1 MIKPSLDRNTNET
14 HLVQKYCLSRQQAR
28 RLLHSFGHNKAELER
43 WLGANGRTQAHRS
56 EDIKQ
61 TTAEVAF
68 G

>member
-1 MIKPSLDRNTNET
+1 MTKPSLDQNTDET
-14 HLVQKYCLSRQQAR
+14 YLIQKYCLSRHHAR
-28 RLLHSFGHNKAELER
+28 RLLLSFGNNKTELER
-43 WLGANGRTQAHRS
+43 LLGANGRTQAHRS